1 MKAPRPR
8 HILAAPFLLTSLAL
22 VACSGGY
29 HIVHDTEISHHAGAD
44 VVHDDDW
51 CEEHQSYHHEGGG
64 PYGDDGEV
72 VEVIVE
78 EERPMRAPARSGYT
92 ACGDFFAS
100 HGAQNQ
106 CQPGQYCADDTFSKC
121 AQGCLSDVNCA
132 GNQVCAKDPGM
143 QVGICQNLDYYGSR

>member
-1 MKAPRPR
+1 MKAPQPR
-8 HILAAPFLLTSLAL
+8 HILATLCALTSSLL
-22 VACSGGY
+22 LACSGSY
-29 HIVHDTEISHHAGAD
+29 HLAHDAEVTHYVDEGGA
-44 VVHDDDW
+44 HEAW
-51 CEEHQSYHHEGGG
+51 CEQHQSYHHDEDNF
-64 PYGDDGEV
+64 YDGAGE
-72 VEVIVE
+72 VEVIIE
-78 EERPMRAPARSGYT
+78 EDHHVRSPARSGYT

-106 CQPGQYCADDTFSKC
+106 CQPGQYCADDTFSSC